1 MPSDH
6 YPRLLG
12 GTALG
17 ASLTSSPVPLLEWPP
32 RTSTGSATGPSLLL
46 PLFISLGSQP
56 SGPNLSCPSSSSFFI
71 SHLWERVLICFSY
84 SGWEGVKS
92 VFLAYITPHPLQFLL
107 QACLPAP
114 RWLDR
119 KGTARLFMKTTQ
131 SNEESHGIAQPAPSP
146 GFG

>member
-1 MPSDH
+1 MLSDH
-6 YPRLLG
+6 YPPLLG
-12 GTALG
+12 STALE
-17 ASLTSSPVPLLEWPP
+17 ASLTPSPVPLLLEWPP
-32 RTSTGSATGPSLLL
+32 RTSTGPSLLL
-46 PLFISLGSQP
+46 PFFISLGSHP
-56 SGPNLSCPSSSSFFI
+56 SGPSSSSFFI

-107 QACLPAP
+107 LQACLPAP